1 MLLSRKCTSKKNG
14 NSEGEGGFTIME
26 FWGHGGVAHFGI
38 SEGTGGIK
46 HGSRPWLGMDIFWN
60 CPFKH
65 NHFSWYNLGSLSK
78 DHNRNT
84 LPTRTKLIPYL
95 RFKTLKNNTLLHS
108 TYQSSPYTCMGV
120 PPLGIIYLMYPMV
133 GKKSPRVLS
142 YVSYKDMCCPKWLHC
157 INFVHFGLE

>member
-1 MLLSRKCTSKKNG
+1 MICFPYS
-14 NSEGEGGFTIME
+14 
-26 FWGHGGVAHFGI
+26 WA
-38 SEGTGGIK
+38 
-46 HGSRPWLGMDIFWN
+46 
-60 CPFKH
+60 FKH

-108 TYQSSPYTCMGV
+108 TYQSSPYTCMRV
-120 PPLGIIYLMYPMV
+120 PPLGIIYVMYPMV

-157 INFVHFGLE
+157 INFVHFGLWIRYCFLGNYGSVWMSLSIQFQMNKKERVICEFEMDFKKSFCWRSYLK